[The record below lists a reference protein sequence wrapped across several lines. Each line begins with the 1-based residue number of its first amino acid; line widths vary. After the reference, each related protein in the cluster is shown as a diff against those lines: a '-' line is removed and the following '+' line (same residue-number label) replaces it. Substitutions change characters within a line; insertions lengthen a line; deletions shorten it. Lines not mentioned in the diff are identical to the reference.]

1 MSIRGLSE
9 IGIFDPTGNDR
20 KSLIVFVEMDRCA
33 TDAVRSVTGCTLGH
47 RTMKFLDYGKMA
59 VSYLNL
65 KTGRAVRIVARED
78 ARDKAREY
86 KPHITDKY
94 AAQMEAY
101 KVIRDEELFDVME
114 VSITVRP
121 EDMPGRP
128 LSRVQ
133 CEECAEYVQDH
144 REKLIDG
151 KLLCNSCA
159 SGTYYSAV
167 SIPKENSFS
176 LPTAMQNS
184 HNEMQIRSK
193 LWIDIDGEPVF
204 GRGRMLL
211 LKAIGSTGSI
221 NHAAQ
226 EVRISY
232 RRAWSYI
239 KAMEERLGIQL
250 VERRTG
256 GKDGGGALLTDEAR
270 SFLDKYEQL
279 DAGIREMVDKR
290 FSLVFEKKDKGA
302 FNV

>member
-1 MSIRGLSE
+1 
-9 IGIFDPTGNDR
+9 
-20 KSLIVFVEMDRCA
+20 
-33 TDAVRSVTGCTLGH
+33 
-47 RTMKFLDYGKMA
+47 MA

-65 KTGRAVRIVARED
+65 NTGKAVRIVARED
-78 ARDKAREY
+78 ARDRARVCS
-86 KPHITDKY
+86 PQITDKY

-101 KVIRDEELFDVME
+101 KIMSDEELFEVMA

-121 EDMPGRP
+121 EDLPGRP

-133 CEECAEYVQDH
+133 CEECFEYVQDR
-144 REKLIDG
+144 RETLIDG
-151 KLLCNSCA
+151 KVLCRACE
-159 SGTYYSAV
+159 SGTYYRTIS
-167 SIPKENSFS
+167 PPDEKTFSF
-176 LPTAMQNS
+176 PTAMQNS

-204 GRGRMLL
+204 GKGRMLL

-226 EVRISY
+226 SVKISY

-256 GKDGGGALLTDEAR
+256 GRDGGGALLTAEAR
-270 SFLDKYEQL
+270 AFLDKYEQL
-279 DAGIREMVDKR
+279 DAGIRDMVDRR
-290 FSLVFEKKDKGA
+290 FSLVFEKKGKGV